1 MKKNE
6 SKENG
11 YDAFI
16 SYHRVPLNIKVA
28 QKLQDLLESPR
39 LLRLAR
45 HALQSDLSTGSRQRD
60 ALSASVSGRNRLHV
74 FLDQGELSA
83 SSHLT
88 EDIRDALRRSHYL
101 IVICAEDLKESEWC
115 MEEIRMFR
123 ELHSGNTDKILTLLV
138 NGKPGP
144 ILSQLPLWDS
154 PPQAPAADPHT
165 TDKKAADMLGADI
178 RAKNTRKILRKLK
191 TEYLRLA
198 APILGCDYDA
208 LYRRNQRRQKKT
220 VIAVLSGT
228 ALLFT
233 AVLAMVSV
241 FAYRTWVS
249 ENNYRTMLVDNYT
262 QEANRY
268 VRAKNPQEALLYYA
282 SALSLDPEKMPSAT
296 GAALLL
302 QDYLWPA
309 LHEKGAA
316 KTDNE
321 SSLAH
326 DIPASDEMSP
336 GCAADE
342 DFLDFGASARELADG
357 TMIVAHNGLVRLYS
371 FNDSGDASELARA
384 DLADA
389 FPYDASKNGLAR
401 TNEVCVSADG
411 SLALVNSYSLAAL
424 YDTETLNLRT
434 TVIRYLDFLQGMAI
448 SPDNRYFGLSYGTNY
463 QDNLLNP
470 GGHFEIYSTDGE
482 LLFSSP
488 QNSKESLLGISFH
501 PSDPDVV
508 LVWSSGFVHVWN
520 WQEGREI
527 MAPICAAN
535 IRSAEFSDDG
545 ASVSVSDRQNVF
557 VYSLEKFACTAPAF
571 DPAADL
577 SAVPTGHYYMDAEG
591 PDGMSLSLSVSD
603 LTMSDAD
610 GRERAKIDLPGY
622 GERLALSKDFQ
633 TAYLYNTNAAALMT
647 LPVDFENGK
656 FGDILQLDTEEEP
669 TLEIWFDD
677 GWLVAELTSRNL
689 LIFDTDGNRI
699 GKILPQHDGN
709 IASVLINPTLRY
721 LVLILKDTRSAA
733 DNSFHYDKTGV
744 VEIWDL
750 SSALS
755 LASYETASRET
766 VDAAW
771 LTPDG
776 TLVFCTAKA
785 SYAKQLVIP
794 APDEDAVRFLHQLC
808 CLDLDPEQNL
818 ISKTPSC
825 SRQMGNWG
833 LLNSASVRDI
843 ETAQTDGTPGT
854 GTPESETPDGTAP
867 GTDTS
872 DAGTQDTDTSDAS
885 MSGADTQDTGSAEST
900 ASLVSLVDA
909 LRGTES
915 SDSDAWFAACD
926 ALWQRLC
933 DGELPYTAQELDY
946 FYRYYNNIAEN
957 LGQTEQMST
966 GVNAYIS
973 LTMRLINL
981 EDGSESEETVMSN
994 FCAELMETLSAT
1006 QEYDSVIAVFFADA
1020 AALDEES
1027 ADTPPSED
1035 DILARLDALSFAYT
1049 KLYLKAW
1056 ASCLDGS
1063 GDGDEAMM
1071 AVASFCDSDPLI
1083 ESLKPETLA
1092 LARLLSGN
1100 AQAAADTVNQWLID
1114 ASYQYLP
1121 DDADI
1126 MEEYLKTLLLGGEIL
1141 TWREQI
1147 DAPVYEEFLEQIDA
1161 DFGLEVSE
1169 TSPEAQKAG
1178 LQPKDLI
1185 TRIDGHRVTC
1195 SQQYRR
1201 LRSLPDAE
1209 YLTVLRDG
1217 ESVTIPLTEN
1227 ATFYGRMRIRFRG

>member
-28 QKLQDLLESPR
+28 QKLQELLESPR

-60 ALSASVSGRNRLHV
+60 TLSASVSGRNRLHV

-88 EDIRDALRRSHYL
+88 EDIRDALRRSRYL
-101 IVICAEDLKESEWC
+101 IVVCAEDLKESEWC

-154 PPQAPAADPHT
+154 PPQAPAANPHT

-178 RAKNTRKILRKLK
+178 RAKSTRKILRKLK

-208 LYRRNQRRQKKT
+208 LYRRNQRRQRKT
-220 VIAVLSGT
+220 VITVLSGT

-233 AVLAMVSV
+233 AVLAVVSV

-268 VRAKNPQEALLYYA
+268 VRAKDPQEALLYYA

-309 LHEKGAA
+309 LREKGAA
-316 KTDNE
+316 KAAEEE

-357 TMIVAHNGLVRLYS
+357 TMIVAHNGLVHLYS
-371 FNDSGDASELARA
+371 FDDSGDASELARA

-389 FPYDASKNGLAR
+389 FPYDASKNGLSR
-401 TNEVCVSADG
+401 TNEVCVSADA
-411 SLALVNSYSLAAL
+411 SLALVSSYSLAAL
-424 YDTETLNLRT
+424 YDTKTLHLKT
-434 TVIRYLDFLQGMAI
+434 TVTRYLDFLQGMAI

-545 ASVSVSDRQNVF
+545 ASVSVSDRQNAF

-591 PDGMSLSLSVSD
+591 PDGMSLSLSVSA

-622 GERLALSKDFQ
+622 GERLALSKGFR

-647 LPVDFENGK
+647 LPIDFENGK

-677 GWLVAELTSRNL
+677 GWLAAELTSRNL
-689 LIFDTDGNRI
+689 LIFDADGNRV

-709 IASVLINPTLRY
+709 IASVLIDPHLRY
-721 LVLILKDTRSAA
+721 LVLILKDTRGAA
-733 DNSFHYDKTGV
+733 DSFHFNKTGV

-750 SSALS
+750 SSALP

-766 VDAAW
+766 IDAAW

-776 TLVFCTAKA
+776 TLCFCTAKA

-794 APDEDAVRFLHQLC
+794 APDEDAVRFLRQLC
-808 CLDLDPEQNL
+808 SLDLDPEQNL
-818 ISKTPSC
+818 ISKTPVC

-833 LLNSASVRDI
+833 LLDRNDIRDS
-843 ETAQTDGTPGT
+843 ETERTDDTPDT
-854 GTPESETPDGTAP
+854 GTSNAATPDTGMS
-867 GTDTS
+867 DTG
-872 DAGTQDTDTSDAS
+872 ADAS
-885 MSGADTQDTGSAEST
+885 GD
-900 ASLVSLVDA
+900 SLASLVDA
-909 LRGTES
+909 LRGTDN
-915 SDSDAWFAACD
+915 SDSDAWFAECD

-946 FYRYYNNIAEN
+946 FYRYYNNTAEN
-957 LGQTEQMST
+957 LGQTEQMSA

-973 LTMRLINL
+973 LTMRLIDP
-981 EDGSESEETVMSN
+981 EDGSESEDTVMSN
-994 FCAELMETLSAT
+994 FCAELMKTLSAT
-1006 QEYDSVIAVFFADA
+1006 QEYDSAIAAFFSEA

-1027 ADTPPSED
+1027 ADTPPSDD

-1049 KLYLKAW
+1049 KLYLNAW
-1056 ASCLDGS
+1056 AACLNGS
-1063 GDGDEAMM
+1063 GDGAEAMM

-1092 LARLLSGN
+1092 LARLLSGD

-1126 MEEYLKTLLLGGEIL
+1126 MEE
-1141 TWREQI
+1141 
-1147 DAPVYEEFLEQIDA
+1147 
-1161 DFGLEVSE
+1161 
-1169 TSPEAQKAG
+1169 
-1178 LQPKDLI
+1178 
-1185 TRIDGHRVTC
+1185 
-1195 SQQYRR
+1195 
-1201 LRSLPDAE
+1201 
-1209 YLTVLRDG
+1209 
-1217 ESVTIPLTEN
+1217 
-1227 ATFYGRMRIRFRG
+1227 

>member
-6 SKENG
+6 STENG

-28 QKLQDLLESPR
+28 QKLQYLLENPR

-45 HALQSDLSTGSRQRD
+45 HALQSGLPAGTGQHD
-60 ALSASVSGRNRLHV
+60 ALSAAVSGKNRLHV

-88 EDIRDALRRSHYL
+88 EDIRDALRRSRHL
-101 IVICAEDLKESEWC
+101 IVVCAEDLKESKWC

-123 ELHSGNTDKILTLLV
+123 EIHSGNTDKILTILV
-138 NGKPGP
+138 NGEPGP

-154 PPQAPAADPHT
+154 PLQASAAGPHT
-165 TDKKAADMLGADI
+165 TDKKTDDMLGADI
-178 RAKNTRKILRKLK
+178 RAKSARKILRKLK

-208 LYRRNQRRQKKT
+208 LYRRNQRRQRKT
-220 VIAVLSGT
+220 VIAVLSGA
-228 ALLFT
+228 ALLLT
-233 AVLAMVSV
+233 AVLAVVSV

-249 ENNYRTMLVDNYT
+249 ENNFRAMLVDNYT

-268 VRAKNPQEALLYYA
+268 ARAKNPQEALLYYA
-282 SALSLDPEKMPSAT
+282 SALSLDPEKRPSAA

-309 LHEKGAA
+309 LREKSAA
-316 KTDNE
+316 KAAEEE
-321 SSLAH
+321 SSLTH
-326 DIPASDEMSP
+326 GIPASDEMSP
-336 GCAADE
+336 GCAAGR
-342 DFLDFGASARELADG
+342 DFLDFGASARELPDG

-371 FNDSGDASELARA
+371 FSDSGDASELVRA

-401 TNEVCVSADG
+401 TNKLCVSADG
-411 SLALVNSYSLAAL
+411 SQALVSSYSLAAL
-424 YDTETLNLRT
+424 YDTETLNLKT
-434 TVIRYLDFLQGMAI
+434 TVMRYLDFLQGMAI

-508 LVWSSGFVHVWN
+508 LVWSSGFAHVWN

-527 MAPICAAN
+527 MAPICTAN

-545 ASVSVSDRQNVF
+545 ASISVSGRQNAF
-557 VYSLEKFACTAPAF
+557 LYTLEKFACAAPAF

-577 SAVPTGHYYMDAEG
+577 SAVPTGHYYMDTEG
-591 PDGMSLSLSVSD
+591 PDGMTLSLSVSD
-603 LTMSDAD
+603 LTMYDAD
-610 GRERAKIDLPGY
+610 GRELAKTDLPGH
-622 GERLALSKDFQ
+622 GERLALSKDFR
-633 TAYLYNTNAAALMT
+633 TAYLYNTNTAALMT
-647 LPVDFENGK
+647 LPVDFENRK
-656 FGDILQLDTEEEP
+656 FGNILQLDTEEEP

-677 GWLVAELTSRNL
+677 GWSAAELASRNL
-689 LIFDTDGNRI
+689 LIFDADGNRI

-709 IASVLINPTLRY
+709 IASVLIDPDFRY
-721 LVLILKDTRSAA
+721 LVLILKDTRGAA
-733 DNSFHYDKTGV
+733 DSFHFDKTGV

-755 LASYETASRET
+755 LASYETTGEEINS
-766 VDAAW
+766 AW

-776 TLVFCTAKA
+776 TLGFCTAKS

-794 APDEDAVRFLHQLC
+794 APDEDAVRFLRQLC
-808 CLDLDPEQNL
+808 SLDLDPEQNL
-818 ISKTPSC
+818 ISKMPSC

-833 LLNSASVRDI
+833 LLDRNDIRDSG
-843 ETAQTDGTPGT
+843 TAQTGG
-854 GTPESETPDGTAP
+854 AP
-867 GTDTS
+867 G
-872 DAGTQDTDTSDAS
+872 AGTQDSGSDAS
-885 MSGADTQDTGSAEST
+885 A

-915 SDSDAWFAACD
+915 SDSNAWLAACD

-946 FYRYYNNIAEN
+946 FYRYYNNTAYN
-957 LGQTEQMST
+957 LGQTGQMSA

-973 LTMRLINL
+973 LTMRLINP
-981 EDGSESEETVMSN
+981 EDGAESEETVMSN
-994 FCAELMETLSAT
+994 FCAELMKTLSAT
-1006 QEYDSVIAVFFADA
+1006 QKYDAVIAAFFSEA
-1020 AALDEES
+1020 AAPDEES
-1027 ADTPPSED
+1027 ADTPPSDD

-1056 ASCLDGS
+1056 AACLDGS
-1063 GDGDEAMM
+1063 GDGAEAMM
-1071 AVASFCDSDPLI
+1071 AAASFCGSDPMT
-1083 ESLKPETLA
+1083 EPLKPETLA
-1092 LARLLSGN
+1092 LAGLLSGD

-1121 DDADI
+1121 DNADV

-1147 DAPVYEEFLEQIDA
+1147 DASVYEEFLEQIDA
-1161 DFGLEVSE
+1161 DFGLQVSE

-1178 LQPKDLI
+1178 LQPGDLI
-1185 TRIDGHRVTC
+1185 TRIDGRRVTC
-1195 SQQYRR
+1195 SQQYQR

-1217 ESVTIPLTEN
+1217 ESVAIPLSEN
-1227 ATFYGRMRIRFRG
+1227 GTFYGMMKVRLRGR

>member
-28 QKLQDLLESPR
+28 QKLQELLESPR

-45 HALQSDLSTGSRQRD
+45 HALQSDFSTGSRQRD
-60 ALSASVSGRNRLHV
+60 ALSASASGKNRLHI

-88 EDIRDALRRSHYL
+88 EDIRDALRRSRYL
-101 IVICAEDLKESEWC
+101 IVVCAKDLKESEWC

-123 ELHSGNTDKILTLLV
+123 QLHSGNTDKILTLLV
-138 NGKPGP
+138 NGEPGP
-144 ILSQLPLWDS
+144 ILSQLPLWDVH
-154 PPQAPAADPHT
+154 PQADT
-165 TDKKAADMLGADI
+165 DGRTVNDKKVSDMLGADV
-178 RAKNTRKILRKLK
+178 RAKSTRKILRKLK

-208 LYRRNQRRQKKT
+208 LYRRDQRRQRKT
-220 VIAVLSGT
+220 VITVLSGT
-228 ALLFT
+228 ALLLT
-233 AVLAMVSV
+233 AVLAVVSV

-309 LHEKGAA
+309 LREKGAA
-316 KTDNE
+316 KAAEEE

-326 DIPASDEMSP
+326 DIPGSDEMSP

-357 TMIVAHNGLVRLYS
+357 TMIVAHNGLVHLYS
-371 FNDSGDASELARA
+371 FDDSGDASELARA

-424 YDTETLNLRT
+424 YDTETLNLKT
-434 TVIRYLDFLQGMAI
+434 TVMRYLDFLQGMAI

-545 ASVSVSDRQNVF
+545 ASVSVSDRQNAF

-591 PDGMSLSLSVSD
+591 PDGMSLSLGVSA

-622 GERLALSKDFQ
+622 GERLALSKDFR

-647 LPVDFENGK
+647 LPVDLENGK

-677 GWLVAELTSRNL
+677 GWLAAELTSRNL
-689 LIFDTDGNRI
+689 LIFDADGNRI
-699 GKILPQHDGN
+699 GKILPQHEGN
-709 IASVLINPTLRY
+709 IASVLIDPALQY
-721 LVLILKDTRSAA
+721 LVLILKNTTSAA
-733 DNSFHYDKTGV
+733 DSFHYDKTGIA
-744 VEIWDL
+744 EIWDI
-750 SSALS
+750 SSGLP
-755 LASYETASRET
+755 LASYETTGKEIDS
-766 VDAAW
+766 AW

-776 TLVFCTAKA
+776 TLCFCTAKT
-785 SYAKQLVIP
+785 SFAKRLAVP
-794 APDEDAVRFLHQLC
+794 APDEEAVRFLQQLC
-808 CLDLDPEQNL
+808 ALDFDSGQNL

-825 SRQMGNWG
+825 SRQMGNWNF
-833 LLNSASVRDI
+833 LDSSTIRDSG
-843 ETAQTDGTPGT
+843 TDGTP
-854 GTPESETPDGTAP
+854 
-867 GTDTS
+867 
-872 DAGTQDTDTSDAS
+872 DTDTSDADIPDS
-885 MSGADTQDTGSAEST
+885 EILADATPNTGAD
-900 ASLVSLVDA
+900 ASEDSLTSLVDA
-909 LRGTES
+909 MRGTDN
-915 SDSDAWFAACD
+915 SDSDAWFAECD

-946 FYRYYNNIAEN
+946 FYRYYNNTAEN
-957 LGQTEQMST
+957 LGQTEHMSA

-973 LTMRLINL
+973 LTMRLIDP
-981 EDGSESEETVMSN
+981 EDGSESEDTVMSN
-994 FCAELMETLSAT
+994 SYAELMKTLSAT
-1006 QEYDSVIAVFFADA
+1006 QEYDSVIAAFFSEA

-1027 ADTPPSED
+1027 ADTPPSDD
-1035 DILARLDALSFAYT
+1035 DILARLDALSFAYI
-1049 KLYLKAW
+1049 KRYLNAW
-1056 ASCLDGS
+1056 AAYLNGS
-1063 GDGDEAMM
+1063 GGAEAMM
-1071 AVASFCDSDPLI
+1071 SAASFCDSDPLI
-1083 ESLKPETLA
+1083 ESLKPEPLA
-1092 LARLLSGN
+1092 LAQLMSGN
-1100 AQAAADTVNQWLID
+1100 SAAAADTINQWLRD
-1114 ASYQYLP
+1114 ASYRFSP
-1121 DDADI
+1121 DDADAV
-1126 MEEYLKTLLLGGEIL
+1126 EQYLEMLLLGGEIL

-1147 DAPVYEEFLEQIDA
+1147 DASVYEEYLEAIDA
-1161 DFGLEVSE
+1161 DFGMEVFE
-1169 TSPEAQKAG
+1169 ASPEAQKAG
-1178 LQPKDLI
+1178 IQPKDLI
-1185 TRIDGHRVTC
+1185 TRIDGRRITC
-1195 SQQYRR
+1195 PAQYRR
-1201 LRSLPDAE
+1201 LRSLPGAE
-1209 YLTVLRDG
+1209 SLTILRG
-1217 ESVTIPLTEN
+1217 EETVTIPLSEN
-1227 ATFYGRMRIRFRG
+1227 ASFYGRMKVRLRGQ

>member
-28 QKLQDLLESPR
+28 QKLQELLESPR

-60 ALSASVSGRNRLHV
+60 TLSASVSGRNRLHV

-88 EDIRDALRRSHYL
+88 EDIRDALRRSRYL
-101 IVICAEDLKESEWC
+101 IVVCAEDLKESEWC

-154 PPQAPAADPHT
+154 PPQAPAANPHT

-178 RAKNTRKILRKLK
+178 RAKSTRKILRKLK

-208 LYRRNQRRQKKT
+208 LYRRNQRRQRKT
-220 VIAVLSGT
+220 VITVLSGT

-233 AVLAMVSV
+233 AVLAVVSV

-268 VRAKNPQEALLYYA
+268 VRAKDPQEALLYYA

-309 LHEKGAA
+309 LREKGAA
-316 KTDNE
+316 KAAEEE

-357 TMIVAHNGLVRLYS
+357 TMIVAHNGLVHLYS
-371 FNDSGDASELARA
+371 FDDSGDASELARA

-424 YDTETLNLRT
+424 YDTETLNLKT
-434 TVIRYLDFLQGMAI
+434 TVMRYLDFLQGMAI
-448 SPDNRYFGLSYGTNY
+448 SPDNRYFALSYGTNY

-508 LVWSSGFVHVWN
+508 LVWSSGFAHVWN

-535 IRSAEFSDDG
+535 IRSAEFSVDG
-545 ASVSVSDRQNVF
+545 ASVSISDRQNAF

-591 PDGMSLSLSVSD
+591 PDGMSLSLSVSA

-610 GRERAKIDLPGY
+610 GRERSKIDLPGY
-622 GERLALSKDFQ
+622 GERLALSKDFR

-656 FGDILQLDTEEEP
+656 FGDILQLDTEGEP

-677 GWLVAELTSRNL
+677 GWLAAELTSRNL
-689 LIFDTDGNRI
+689 LIFDADGNRV

-709 IASVLINPTLRY
+709 IASVLIDPHLRY
-721 LVLILKDTRSAA
+721 LVLILKDTRGAA

-750 SSALS
+750 SSALP

-766 VDAAW
+766 IDAAW

-776 TLVFCTAKA
+776 TLCFCTAKA

-794 APDEDAVRFLHQLC
+794 APDEDAVCFLRQLC
-808 CLDLDPEQNL
+808 SLDLDPEQNL
-818 ISKTPSC
+818 ISKTPVC

-833 LLNSASVRDI
+833 LLDRNDIRDS
-843 ETAQTDGTPGT
+843 ETERTDDTPDT
-854 GTPESETPDGTAP
+854 GTSNAATPDTGMS
-867 GTDTS
+867 DTG
-872 DAGTQDTDTSDAS
+872 ADAS
-885 MSGADTQDTGSAEST
+885 GD
-900 ASLVSLVDA
+900 SLASLVDA
-909 LRGTES
+909 LRGTDN
-915 SDSDAWFAACD
+915 SDSDAWFAECD

-946 FYRYYNNIAEN
+946 FYRYYNNTAEN
-957 LGQTEQMST
+957 IGQTEHMST

-973 LTMRLINL
+973 LTMRLIDP
-981 EDGSESEETVMSN
+981 EDGSESDETVMSD
-994 FCAELMETLSAT
+994 FCAVLMKTLSST
-1006 QEYDSVIAVFFADA
+1006 REYDSVIAAFFSDA
-1020 AALDEES
+1020 AALGEES
-1027 ADTPPSED
+1027 QDTTPADSD

-1049 KLYLKAW
+1049 KRYLNAW
-1056 ASCLDGS
+1056 AACLNGS
-1063 GDGDEAMM
+1063 GGAEAMM
-1071 AVASFCDSDPLI
+1071 SVASFCDSDPLI
-1083 ESLKPETLA
+1083 ESLKPEPFA
-1092 LARLLSGN
+1092 LAQLMSGDPH
-1100 AQAAADTVNQWLID
+1100 AAADTINQWLID

-1121 DDADI
+1121 DDADV
-1126 MEEYLKTLLLGGEIL
+1126 MEQYLEMLLLGGEIL

-1147 DAPVYEEFLEQIDA
+1147 DASVYEEYLEAIDA
-1161 DFGLEVSE
+1161 DFGMEVFE
-1169 TSPEAQKAG
+1169 ASPEAQKAG
-1178 LQPKDLI
+1178 IQPKDLI
-1185 TRIDGHRVTC
+1185 TRIDGRRITC
-1195 SQQYRR
+1195 PAQYRR

-1209 YLTVLRDG
+1209 YLTVLRAG
-1217 ESVTIPLTEN
+1217 ESVAIPLTEN
-1227 ATFYGRMRIRFRG
+1227 ASFYGRMKVRLRGQ

>member
-28 QKLQDLLESPR
+28 QKLQELLESPR

-60 ALSASVSGRNRLHV
+60 TLSASVSGRNRLHV

-88 EDIRDALRRSHYL
+88 EDIRDALRRSRYL
-101 IVICAEDLKESEWC
+101 IVVCAEDLKESEWC

-154 PPQAPAADPHT
+154 PPQAPAANPHT

-178 RAKNTRKILRKLK
+178 RAKSTRKILRKLK

-208 LYRRNQRRQKKT
+208 LYRRNQRRQRKT
-220 VIAVLSGT
+220 VITVLSGT

-233 AVLAMVSV
+233 AVLAVVSV

-268 VRAKNPQEALLYYA
+268 VRAKDPQEALLYYA

-309 LHEKGAA
+309 LREKGAA
-316 KTDNE
+316 KAAEEE

-357 TMIVAHNGLVRLYS
+357 TMIVAHNGLVHLYS
-371 FNDSGDASELARA
+371 FDDSGDASELARA

-424 YDTETLNLRT
+424 YDTETLNLKT
-434 TVIRYLDFLQGMAI
+434 TVMRYLDFLQGMAI
-448 SPDNRYFGLSYGTNY
+448 SPDNRYFALSYGTNY

-508 LVWSSGFVHVWN
+508 LVWSSGFAHVWN

-545 ASVSVSDRQNVF
+545 ASVSISDRQNAF

-591 PDGMSLSLSVSD
+591 PDGMSLSLSVSA

-610 GRERAKIDLPGY
+610 GRERSKIDLPGY
-622 GERLALSKDFQ
+622 GERLALSKDFR

-656 FGDILQLDTEEEP
+656 FGDILQLDTEGEP

-677 GWLVAELTSRNL
+677 GWLAAELTSRNL
-689 LIFDTDGNRI
+689 LIFDADGNRV

-709 IASVLINPTLRY
+709 IASVLIDPHLRY
-721 LVLILKDTRSAA
+721 LVLILKDTRGAA

-750 SSALS
+750 SSALP

-766 VDAAW
+766 IDAAW

-776 TLVFCTAKA
+776 TLCFCTTKS

-794 APDEDAVRFLHQLC
+794 APDEDAVCFLRQLC
-808 CLDLDPEQNL
+808 SLDLDPEQNL
-818 ISKTPSC
+818 ISKTPVC

-833 LLNSASVRDI
+833 LLDRNDIRDS
-843 ETAQTDGTPGT
+843 ETERTDDTPDT
-854 GTPESETPDGTAP
+854 GTSNAATPDTGMS
-867 GTDTS
+867 DTG
-872 DAGTQDTDTSDAS
+872 ADAS
-885 MSGADTQDTGSAEST
+885 GD
-900 ASLVSLVDA
+900 SLASLVDA
-909 LRGTES
+909 LRGTDN
-915 SDSDAWFAACD
+915 SDSDAWFAECD

-946 FYRYYNNIAEN
+946 FYRYYNNTAEN
-957 LGQTEQMST
+957 IGQTEHMST

-973 LTMRLINL
+973 LTMRLIDP
-981 EDGSESEETVMSN
+981 EDGSESEDTVMSN
-994 FCAELMETLSAT
+994 FCAELMKTLSAT
-1006 QEYDSVIAVFFADA
+1006 QEYDSAIAAFFSEAS
-1020 AALDEES
+1020 ALDEES
-1027 ADTPPSED
+1027 ADTPPSDD

-1049 KLYLKAW
+1049 KLYLNAW
-1056 ASCLDGS
+1056 AACLNGS
-1063 GDGDEAMM
+1063 GDGAEAMM

-1092 LARLLSGN
+1092 LARLLSGDT
-1100 AQAAADTVNQWLID
+1100 QAAADTVNQWLID

-1147 DAPVYEEFLEQIDA
+1147 DAPAYEEFLEQIDA

-1169 TSPEAQKAG
+1169 ASPEAQKAG
-1178 LQPKDLI
+1178 LQPGDLI
-1185 TRIDGHRVTC
+1185 TRIDGRRITSVA
-1195 SQQYRR
+1195 QYRR

-1209 YLTVLRDG
+1209 YLTVLRAG
-1217 ESVTIPLTEN
+1217 ESVAIPLTEN
-1227 ATFYGRMRIRFRG
+1227 ASFYGRMKVRLRGQ